1 VYLGGIVDFPFPDVI
16 IFKARGMPVGYL
28 SVIVVIIVMIVSS
41 FVAKNKDFPTPLQIL
56 HIDSE
61 NNLRSIKPFLDF
73 RAVE

>member
-1 VYLGGIVDFPFPDVI
+1 
-16 IFKARGMPVGYL
+16 MPVGYL
-28 SVIVVIIVMIVSS
+28 SVIVAIIVIIVSS
-41 FVAKNKDFPTPLQIL
+41 FVKKNKDFPTPLQIL